1 MTTEGILNPRG
12 DAGKP
17 IAEGKQIRIDAGEKL
32 GEEPVEPKSEGE
44 DRGNETKG
52 E

>member
-17 IAEGKQIRIDAGEKL
+17 IAEGKQIRLDAGEKL
-32 GEEPVEPKSEGE
+32 GEKPNGSKSE
-44 DRGNETKG
+44 DDHDNETEK